1 MGSCPD
7 ELLDWAKTL
16 ARTLAEQSPADTFT
30 VTKAQL
36 HRDTIE
42 RIDRYRDDEN
52 MLAQRLWVEHAGSMA
67 GSNATWTPRRARQ
80 ARRSLAADGP
90 RRRRGRSA
98 APSR

>member
-1 MGSCPD
+1 MD
-7 ELLDWAKTL
+7 LLLQVRHWDPAAWKEIV

-52 MLAQRLWVEHAGSMA
+52 LLAQRLWVEHAVTDGWVKRYLDSA
-67 GSNATWTPRRARQ
+67 KGKPR
-80 ARRSLAADGP
+80 SDGP
-90 RRRRGRSA
+90 AS
-98 APSR
+98 